1 MTLAL
6 TASAG
11 LIIDTQEEI
20 RAALIARLE
29 SVLGPLN
36 TDPRSNIGQIVNVFS
51 EFRAVDQQALL
62 AVYRSFD
69 PGAAAGPALDA
80 RAALT
85 GSTRRGESFSS
96 VAGLVTFT
104 GVGVLLAGSLI
115 KHTALATSWE
125 LLTTVVAPG
134 AGLYPATFRAVDP
147 GPLEAKAGTA
157 WTTVTIVANYTGFSN
172 PIDDATLGEL
182 TEGDPAFRVRRA
194 LEIYSQNTGPL
205 AAIEGVV
212 SKVSTAAGRVTA
224 VRAYHNPKIQPA
236 DSDGIPFKAF
246 NVVLETD
253 PPLPNPQIAGPV
265 HPLAQAIAD
274 AIWTAT
280 GAGGEAYGTSYGLV
294 QAITVIDAEGQAQDG
309 GGFDVVKRVNV
320 YIDVNIT
327 TEGDPE
333 DGPVIP
339 EQPASM
345 AQVVRSAVALEAAAS
360 FTQLGR
366 NARALDHAGT
376 VDALIR
382 AGQLGGIA
390 SAVVGVSLTAPLAAD
405 PPITTLT
412 ANITIRQRADYNTGA
427 IRVFLNGSAY

>member
-20 RAALIARLE
+20 RLALIARLE
-29 SVLGPLN
+29 AVLGPLN
-36 TDPRSNIGQIVNVFS
+36 TDPRSNIGQIVNVFA
-51 EFRAVDQQALL
+51 ELRAVDQQALL

-69 PGAAAGPALDA
+69 PGAAEGPALDA

-96 VAGLVTFT
+96 VAGEVKFT
-104 GVGVLLAGSLI
+104 GPGVLAEGALI
-115 KHTALATSWE
+115 RHTALDTAWE
-125 LLTTVVAPG
+125 LLATVVAP
-134 AGLYPATFRAVDP
+134 APGLYPATFRAVNP

-157 WTTVTIVANYTGFSN
+157 WTSVTIVANYAGFAN
-172 PIDDATLGEL
+172 PTDDATLGEL
-182 TEGDPAFRVRRA
+182 TEGDPSFRRRRA

-212 SKVSTAAGRVTA
+212 SKVSIAEGRVTS
-224 VRAYHNPKIQPA
+224 VRAYHNPKIKPA

-253 PPLPNPQIAGPV
+253 PPLPIPQVAGPIP
-265 HPLAQAIAD
+265 PLAQAIAD
-274 AIWTAT
+274 AIWKAT
-280 GAGGEAYGTSYGLV
+280 GAGGEAYGTSYGQV

-320 YIDVNIT
+320 YIDVDIS
-327 TEGDPE
+327 TETDPE

-339 EQPASM
+339 EQPDDM
-345 AQVVRSAVALEAAAS
+345 AAVVRSAVAGEAASS

-366 NARALDHAGT
+366 NARSLDHAGT
-376 VDALIR
+376 INSLIR
-382 AGQLGGIA
+382 SGQLSGVA
-390 SAVVGVSLTAPLAAD
+390 SAVVGVSLAAPLPGD
-405 PPITTLT
+405 PPNSALT
-412 ANITIRQRADYNTGA
+412 ANITIRQRADYNSGA
-427 IRVFLNGSAY
+427 IRVFVDGSLY